1 MEPFDPVGPIRDG
14 TDRFRLVVWAPRAES
29 VTLVVAPGPEELT
42 LERRAHGYFEGEL
55 AGVTM
60 ATRYGFRLDGGPVRA
75 DPASRLQPEGVHG
88 LSAFDLGTHDEE
100 PSDGGARSLA
110 HYVYYEVH
118 VGTATP
124 EGTFDAAA
132 RRLPELADLGVNAV
146 ELMPVNQFPGRRN
159 WGYDGVFP
167 WAVQNS
173 YGGPDGLR
181 RFIAA
186 AHALDLSVVLDV
198 VMNHLGPEGNVL
210 PEFAPYFI
218 EEIRTP
224 WGPAMNLDGP
234 GSEEVRRFW
243 GGLALHWIDRF
254 GIDAL
259 RLDAVHALV
268 DRSARPFLG
277 ELTRTV
283 AERNRRAR
291 RPAWLI
297 AESDLNDAHLLRSP
311 RAGGLGLM
319 AQWAD
324 DFHHALHAALTG
336 ERAGYYADFG
346 SIADLAVALV
356 RPYVYDGRYSAY
368 RGRRHGNS
376 PEGLAAWRFVAA
388 LQNHDQ
394 IGNRLGGERI
404 AALVPYERLKVAV
417 ALHLLAPWRPLLF
430 QGEEAASRAPFWYF
444 TDHSE
449 PSVIAGLREGRRRE
463 FEAFGWEGPIPDPQ
477 DPRYFEASRWDA
489 PGALPPVAATHR
501 SLVRE
506 LLRLRR
512 TVPALD
518 SEGSTHATPWA
529 EDDRLEV
536 VREHRGDR
544 WGFVVRLSERSIAPP
559 VRFDSAGWRIVLD
572 TSDPRWGGTGRAV
585 VQGEPTTEGAR
596 CAPTPPQFLLLHEEA

>member
-1 MEPFDPVGPIRDG
+1 MPFDPVGPIRDG
-14 TDRFRLVVWAPRAES
+14 PDRFRLVVWAPRAES
-29 VTLVVAPGPEELT
+29 VALVVTPGSEEIRLD
-42 LERRAHGYFEGEL
+42 RRAHGYFEGEL
-55 AGVTM
+55 SGVTP

-75 DPASRLQPEGVHG
+75 DPASRSQPEGVHG
-88 LSAFDLGTHDEE
+88 LSAFDFGE
-100 PSDGGARSLA
+100 PLDDRDRAGARSLA
-110 HYVYYEVH
+110 HYVYYELH
-118 VGTATP
+118 VGTWTP
-124 EGTFDAAA
+124 EGTLGAAA
-132 RRLPELADLGVNAV
+132 RRLPELADLGVTAV
-146 ELMPVNQFPGRRN
+146 ELMPVGQFPGRRN

-167 WAVQNS
+167 WAVQNT

-181 RFIAA
+181 SFVAS

-198 VMNHLGPEGNVL
+198 VLNHLGPEGNVL
-210 PEFAPYFI
+210 PEFGPYFV
-218 EEIRTP
+218 EANRTP
-224 WGPAMNLDGP
+224 WGPAVNLDGP
-234 GSEEVRRFW
+234 GSEEGRRYW
-243 GGLALHWIDRF
+243 GGLVFHWIGRF

-277 ELTRTV
+277 EVAQAV

-297 AESDLNDAHLLRSP
+297 AESDLNDARLLKSP
-311 RAGGLGLM
+311 ASGGFGLM

-346 SIADLAVALV
+346 SLADVAVALG
-356 RPYVYDGRYSAY
+356 RPFVYDGRYSTY

-376 PEGLAAWRFVAA
+376 PEGLAAWRFVSA

-394 IGNRLGGERI
+394 IGNRLGGERL

-417 ALHLLAPWRPLLF
+417 ALHLLAPWRPLIF
-430 QGEEAASRAPFWYF
+430 QGEEWASRAPFWYF

-449 PSVIAGLREGRRRE
+449 PAVIAGLREGRRRE
-463 FEAFGWEGPIPDPQ
+463 FEAFGWDRPVPDPQ

-489 PGALPPVAATHR
+489 PGALPPEAAAHR

-512 TVPALD
+512 STPALD
-518 SEGSTHATPWA
+518 SEGSTTALAWV

-536 VREHRGDR
+536 VRELPADR
-544 WGFVVRLSERSIAPP
+544 WGFVVRLSDRSVAPAA
-559 VRFDSAGWRIVLD
+559 RFDRPGWRTVLD
-572 TSDPRWGGTGRAV
+572 TADPRWGGPGRPV
-585 VQGEPTTEGAR
+585 GPGEPAADR
-596 CAPTPPQFLLLHEEA
+596 AIRSPTPPQFLLLHEAG